1 MMAKSSQP
9 SSVPEREVY
18 PLRHVWKYRYLYNFK
33 LCLVAAYQTKLVSS
47 LCPARPQQVFLIHQS
62 ASVLL
67 TVIGVIREPGKADDI
82 QKCRDEGHLQQTS
95 AFQISS
101 TEISSDMLLNVLL
114 YNPTEAQREQTSHT
128 LPVCTGFCNLM
139 YLFLYRSVQEK
150 LFEAFIQISDAD
162 NLRVLFTCCS
172 VQKKLSNFLP
182 KFKAGR

>member
-1 MMAKSSQP
+1 MLLVTWSPDRNLTSIT
-9 SSVPEREVY
+9 SWNPE
-18 PLRHVWKYRYLYNFK
+18 
-33 LCLVAAYQTKLVSS
+33 TKAVSLPARCSGGERLS

-67 TVIGVIREPGKADDI
+67 TVIDVIREPGKADDI
-82 QKCRDEGHLQQTS
+82 QKCRDEGRLQQTS
-95 AFQISS
+95 AFLISS

-114 YNPTEAQREQTSHT
+114 YNPTEAAAQRERTSHT

-162 NLRVLFTCCS
+162 NLRVVFTCCS

>member
-1 MMAKSSQP
+1 MLLVTWSPDRNLTSIT
-9 SSVPEREVY
+9 SWNPE
-18 PLRHVWKYRYLYNFK
+18 
-33 LCLVAAYQTKLVSS
+33 TKAVSLPARCSGGERLS

-82 QKCRDEGHLQQTS
+82 QKCRDEGRLQQTS
-95 AFQISS
+95 AFLISS
-101 TEISSDMLLNVLL
+101 TAISSDMLLNVLL
-114 YNPTEAQREQTSHT
+114 YNPTEAQRERTSHT

-162 NLRVLFTCCS
+162 NLHVLFTCCS